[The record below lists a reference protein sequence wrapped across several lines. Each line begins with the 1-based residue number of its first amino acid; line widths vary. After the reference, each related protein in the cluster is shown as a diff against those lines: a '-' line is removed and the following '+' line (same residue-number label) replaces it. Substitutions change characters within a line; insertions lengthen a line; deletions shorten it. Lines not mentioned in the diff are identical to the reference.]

1 MRTIIV
7 SGLSSQYHSWGNF
20 MRNQDFAAAAALITL
35 LTAPALAAAQQQN
48 NAGTLAPVEVGAE
61 GPADDGYITVD
72 KPASTGKL
80 DVPVERQPFSI
91 ETVDRELMEDTGAK
105 NIQDA
110 LLYTPGVYSGGFG
123 FDTRVD
129 SAKVRGLDPSYYVD
143 GLRSAYGFYNSVR
156 PNIYTLESI
165 EVLKGPSSVLY
176 GQAELGGIINAV
188 SKLPKAERQGELWA
202 QVGSFDRKQIAAD
215 VTGPLSE
222 DGKLLYRLVALKR
235 DSGTQVDYVDHDG
248 YVFAPSLTWLPS
260 DDTTVSLLFNSQENT
275 GAVSAQF
282 LPTQGTLEP
291 GPLGDIGS
299 ETFVGEPDWDRYDRR
314 KDEITLFVDHRL
326 NQQWGVSFTSRYSET
341 ETETREHW
349 ALIGVAPA
357 ADGTI
362 ARTIFMSD
370 KGTEVLN
377 FDARFEGDVALGPT
391 RHNLAIGVD
400 RQDALWTED
409 NAFSGRGLGTPINV
423 YDPQYGNVNYA
434 VLDPQDANDNEIKQ
448 TGAYIIDHMEI
459 DRVVVSSALRYD
471 DSTNTTLGVN
481 GVDTESDDTETSGR
495 LGLMYR
501 FDFGLSP
508 YVSYSESFVP
518 NLGVDGLGQGLDPT
532 TGEQREAG
540 FKYLSPEGDL
550 SVTAAWFDIEETNR
564 VVQGGSPQSV
574 EQTGATVDGW
584 ELGIKKRLGNL
595 SLLAN
600 YTSLDAVDDETGER
614 LPYVAEEVASTW
626 GKYELENGFRFGA
639 GVRYSGDTVGGGGG
653 PEISSVTLYDAMVG
667 YTTGPWDFSVTGKNL
682 ADKEYVS
689 WCRGEGLDCGF
700 GERRTILG
708 DVRYNF

>member
-1 MRTIIV
+1 M
-7 SGLSSQYHSWGNF
+7 L
-20 MRNQDFAAAAALITL
+20 NQDFAAAAALIAL
-35 LTAPALAAAQQQN
+35 LTAPALAAAQQEN

-61 GPADDGYITVD
+61 GPAEDGYITVD
-72 KPASTGKL
+72 EPASTGKL

-91 ETVDRELMEDTGAK
+91 ETVKPELMRDTGAK

-110 LLYTPGVYSGGFG
+110 LLYSPGVYSGGFG
-123 FDTRVD
+123 FDTRID
-129 SAKVRGLDPSYYVD
+129 SAKVRGLEPSFYVD
-143 GLRSAYGFYNSVR
+143 GLRSMYGFYNTVR
-156 PNIYTLESI
+156 PNIYALESI

-235 DSGTQVDYVDHDG
+235 DSGTQVDYVDNDG
-248 YVFAPSLTWLPS
+248 YVFAPSLTWLPT
-260 DDTTVSLLFNSQENT
+260 DNTTVSLLFNSQENT

-314 KDEITLFVDHRL
+314 KDEVTLFVDHRL
-326 NQQWGVSFTSRYSET
+326 NSQWGVSFTSRYSET

-349 ALIGVAPA
+349 AAIGVPPA

-362 ARTIFMSD
+362 GRTIFMSD
-370 KGTEVLN
+370 KGTEVFN
-377 FDARFEGDVALGPT
+377 VDARLEGDVAFGPT

-409 NAFSGRGLGTPINV
+409 NSFTGTGTPINV

-434 VLDPQDANDNEIKQ
+434 VLDPEDADDNEIKQ
-448 TGAYIIDHMEI
+448 TGVYIIDHMEI

-471 DSTNTTLGVN
+471 DTTNTVLGVN
-481 GVDTESDDTETSGR
+481 GTDTESDDTATSGR

-518 NLGVDGLGQGLDPT
+518 NLGTDGFGQGLDPT

-540 FKYLSPEGDL
+540 FKYLAPQGDL
-550 SVTAAWFDIEETNR
+550 SITAAWFDIEETNR

-600 YTSLDAVDDETGER
+600 YTSLDAVEDQTGER
-614 LPYVAEEVASTW
+614 LPYVAEEVASAW

-639 GVRYSGDTVGGGGG
+639 GVRYSGDTVGADYGNGAG
-653 PEISSVTLYDAMVG
+653 PEVPSVTLYDAMVG

-682 ADKEYVS
+682 ADKEFVS
-689 WCRGEGLDCGF
+689 WCRGEGLDCGY
-700 GERRTILG
+700 GERRVILG
-708 DVRYNF
+708 NVRYNF

>member
-1 MRTIIV
+1 M
-7 SGLSSQYHSWGNF
+7 L
-20 MRNQDFAAAAALITL
+20 NQDFAAAAALIAL
-35 LTAPALAAAQQQN
+35 LTAPALAAAQQEN

-91 ETVDRELMEDTGAK
+91 ETVARELMEDTGAK

-110 LLYTPGVYSGGFG
+110 LLYSPGVYSGGFG

-176 GQAELGGIINAV
+176 GQAELGGIVNAV

-215 VTGPLSE
+215 ITGPLSE

-326 NQQWGVSFTSRYSET
+326 NSQWGVAFTSRYSET

-349 ALIGVAPA
+349 AAIGVPPA

-362 ARTIFMSD
+362 GRTIFMSD
-370 KGTEVLN
+370 KGTEVFN
-377 FDARFEGDVALGPT
+377 VDARLEGDLAFGPT

-409 NAFSGRGLGTPINV
+409 NSFTGAGTPINV

-434 VLDPQDANDNEIKQ
+434 ALNPQDANDNEIKQ
-448 TGAYIIDHMEI
+448 TGVYVIDHMEI
-459 DRVVVSSALRYD
+459 DRVVVSGALRYD

-481 GVDTESDDTETSGR
+481 GVDTESEDTETSGR

-508 YVSYSESFVP
+508 YISYSESFVP
-518 NLGVDGLGQGLDPT
+518 NLGVDGFGQGLDPT

-540 FKYLSPEGDL
+540 IKYLSPEGDL

-574 EQTGATVDGW
+574 DQTGATVDGW

-600 YTSLDAVDDETGER
+600 YTSLDAVDDETGQR

-653 PEISSVTLYDAMVG
+653 PEISSVTLYDAMIG
-667 YTTGPWDFSVTGKNL
+667 YRTGPWDFSVTGKNL

-689 WCRGEGLDCGF
+689 WCRGEGLDCGY

>member
-1 MRTIIV
+1 M
-7 SGLSSQYHSWGNF
+7 L
-20 MRNQDFAAAAALITL
+20 NQDFAAAAALIAL
-35 LTAPALAAAQQQN
+35 LTAPALAAAQQEN

-61 GPADDGYITVD
+61 GPAEDGYITVD
-72 KPASTGKL
+72 EPASTGKL

-91 ETVDRELMEDTGAK
+91 ETVTPELMRDTGAK

-110 LLYTPGVYSGGFG
+110 LLYSPGVYSGAFG
-123 FDTRVD
+123 FDTRID
-129 SAKVRGLDPSYYVD
+129 SAKVRGLEPSFYVD
-143 GLRSAYGFYNSVR
+143 GLRSLYGFYNTVR
-156 PNIYTLESI
+156 PNVYALESI

-215 VTGPLSE
+215 ITGPLSE

-235 DSGTQVDYVDHDG
+235 DSGTQVDYVDNNG
-248 YVFAPSLTWLPS
+248 FVFAPSLTWLPT

-314 KDEITLFVDHRL
+314 KDEVTLFVDHRL
-326 NQQWGVSFTSRYSET
+326 NSQWGVSLTSRYSET

-349 ALIGVAPA
+349 ATIGVPPA

-362 ARTIFMSD
+362 GRTIFMTD
-370 KGTEVLN
+370 KGTEVFN
-377 FDARFEGDVALGPT
+377 VDARLEGDVAFGPT

-409 NAFSGRGLGTPINV
+409 NRFTGTGSPINV
-423 YDPQYGNVNYA
+423 YDPQYGDVNYA

-448 TGAYIIDHMEI
+448 TGVYIIDHMEI
-459 DRVVVSSALRYD
+459 DRVVVSGALRYD
-471 DSTNTTLGVN
+471 DSTNTVLGVN
-481 GVDTESDDTETSGR
+481 GTDTESNDTATSGR

-518 NLGVDGLGQGLDPT
+518 NLGTDGFGQGLDPT

-540 FKYLSPEGDL
+540 IKYLSPEGDL
-550 SVTAAWFDIEETNR
+550 SITAAWFDIEETNR
-564 VVQGGSPQSV
+564 VVQGGNPQSV

-600 YTSLDAVDDETGER
+600 YTSLDAVDDNSGER

-653 PEISSVTLYDAMVG
+653 PEISSVTLYDAMIG
-667 YTTGPWDFSVTGKNL
+667 YRTGPWDFSVTGKNL

-689 WCRGEGLDCGF
+689 WCRGEGLDCGY

>member
-1 MRTIIV
+1 
-7 SGLSSQYHSWGNF
+7 

-61 GPADDGYITVD
+61 GPADDGYINVD

-110 LLYTPGVYSGGFG
+110 LLYAPGVYSGGFG

-202 QVGSFDRKQIAAD
+202 QAGSFDRKQIAAD
-215 VTGPLSE
+215 ITGPLSE

-314 KDEITLFVDHRL
+314 KDEVTLFVDHRL
-326 NQQWGVSFTSRYSET
+326 NSQWGVAFTGRYSET

-349 ALIGVAPA
+349 AAIGVPPA

-362 ARTIFMSD
+362 GRTIFMSD
-370 KGTEVLN
+370 KGTEVFN
-377 FDARFEGDVALGPT
+377 VDARLEGDLTFGPT

-409 NAFSGRGLGTPINV
+409 NSFTGAGTPINV

-448 TGAYIIDHMEI
+448 TGVYIIDHMEI
-459 DRVVVSSALRYD
+459 DRVVVSGALRYD

-481 GVDTESDDTETSGR
+481 GVDTESEDTETSGR

-518 NLGVDGLGQGLDPT
+518 NLGVDGFGQGLDPT

-540 FKYLSPEGDL
+540 IKYLSPEGDL

-689 WCRGEGLDCGF
+689 WCRGEGLDCGY
-700 GERRTILG
+700 GERRVILG

>member
-1 MRTIIV
+1 M
-7 SGLSSQYHSWGNF
+7 L
-20 MRNQDFAAAAALITL
+20 NQDFAAAAALITL
-35 LTAPALAAAQQQN
+35 LTAPAFAAAQQEN

-61 GPADDGYITVD
+61 GPAEDGYITVD
-72 KPASTGKL
+72 EPASTGKL

-91 ETVDRELMEDTGAK
+91 ETVKPELMRDTGAK

-110 LLYTPGVYSGGFG
+110 LLYSPGVYSGGFG
-123 FDTRVD
+123 FDTRID
-129 SAKVRGLDPSYYVD
+129 SAKVRGLEPSFYVD
-143 GLRSAYGFYNSVR
+143 GLRSMYGFYNTVR
-156 PNIYTLESI
+156 PNIYALESI

-235 DSGTQVDYVDHDG
+235 DSGTQVDYVDNDG
-248 YVFAPSLTWLPS
+248 YVFAPSLTWLPT
-260 DDTTVSLLFNSQENT
+260 DNTTVSLLFNSQENT

-314 KDEITLFVDHRL
+314 KDEVTLFVDHRL
-326 NQQWGVSFTSRYSET
+326 NSQWGVSFTSRYSET

-349 ALIGVAPA
+349 AAIGVPPA

-362 ARTIFMSD
+362 GRTIFMSD
-370 KGTEVLN
+370 KGTEVFN
-377 FDARFEGDVALGPT
+377 VDARLEGDVAFGPT

-409 NAFSGRGLGTPINV
+409 NSFTGTGTPINV

-434 VLDPQDANDNEIKQ
+434 VLDPEDADDNEIKQ
-448 TGAYIIDHMEI
+448 TGVYIIDHMEI

-471 DSTNTTLGVN
+471 DTTNTVLGVN
-481 GVDTESDDTETSGR
+481 GTDTESDDTATSGR

-518 NLGVDGLGQGLDPT
+518 NLGTDGFGQGLDPT

-540 FKYLSPEGDL
+540 FKYLAPQGDL
-550 SVTAAWFDIEETNR
+550 SITAAWFDIEETNR

-600 YTSLDAVDDETGER
+600 YTSLDAVEDQTGER
-614 LPYVAEEVASTW
+614 LPYVAEEVASAW

-639 GVRYSGDTVGGGGG
+639 GVRYSGDTVGADYGNGAG
-653 PEISSVTLYDAMVG
+653 PEVPSVTLYDAMVG

-682 ADKEYVS
+682 ADKEFVS
-689 WCRGEGLDCGF
+689 WCRGEGLDCGY
-700 GERRTILG
+700 GERRVILG
-708 DVRYNF
+708 NVRYNF